1 MCEGRAETDS
11 GVKAVAEV
19 SRTGH
24 TDTVFGEERDEDRR
38 TGCVRH
44 LHSGHTDLL
53 GIVAFGNN

>member
-38 TGCVRH
+38 TGCVLH
-44 LHSGHTDLL
+44 FHSGHTD
-53 GIVAFGNN
+53 I